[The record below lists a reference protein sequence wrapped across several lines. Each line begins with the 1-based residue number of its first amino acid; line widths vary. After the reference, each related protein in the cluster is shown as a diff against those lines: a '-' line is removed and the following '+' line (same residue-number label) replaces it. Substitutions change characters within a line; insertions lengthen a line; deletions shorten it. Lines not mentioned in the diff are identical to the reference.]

1 MIRLFA
7 NENNDY
13 YKNRPI
19 LRHRSLG
26 FLVKLALSEYDTTE
40 LCYGYYFGEFYIA
53 PYEGEHISRIK
64 YGLPDLIEVDS
75 ETAKLR
81 QHIKDYEDF
90 GYTCSE
96 VVTISSELTVDTL
109 YFTNNGG
116 AISLYR

>member
-1 MIRLFA
+1 MLRLFA
-7 NENNDY
+7 NENIDY

-26 FLVKLALSEYDTTE
+26 FLVKLALSEYDSNE
-40 LCYGYYFGEFYIA
+40 LCYGYHFGEFLIST
-53 PYEGEHISRIK
+53 YEGEHVSRIK
-64 YGLPDLIEVDS
+64 FGLPDLIEIDT
-75 ETAKLR
+75 ETAKHR

-96 VVTISSELTVDTL
+96 IVTIASELTVDTL

-116 AISLYR
+116 VISLYR